1 MMPCRDEI
9 LECVSKI
16 LEQYGNEE
24 FTIQEVIDCM
34 RRKGSTYKDSTIRT
48 HITSRLCT
56 NAPDHHA
63 VTYNDLIRT
72 NRGTYRLNE

>member
-1 MMPCRDEI
+1 MSCRNEI
-9 LECVSKI
+9 LECVTKI
-16 LEQYGNEE
+16 LEQNGNEE

-34 RRKGSTYKDSTIRT
+34 RRKDSTYEDSTIRT

-72 NRGTYRLNE
+72 NRGTYRLDE